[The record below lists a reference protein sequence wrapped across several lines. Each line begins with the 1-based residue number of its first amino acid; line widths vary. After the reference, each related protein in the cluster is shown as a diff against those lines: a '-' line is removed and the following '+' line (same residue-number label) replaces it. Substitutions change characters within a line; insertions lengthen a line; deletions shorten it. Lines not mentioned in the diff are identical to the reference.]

1 MAFAQLGS
9 GTTAMEAVATAIGAG
24 MIIGGFLAS
33 VAGLVLRKTRQTL
46 ERWSLEAGYAGGGFG
61 ALLLLIESLIRYGG

>member
-1 MAFAQLGS
+1 
-9 GTTAMEAVATAIGAG
+9 